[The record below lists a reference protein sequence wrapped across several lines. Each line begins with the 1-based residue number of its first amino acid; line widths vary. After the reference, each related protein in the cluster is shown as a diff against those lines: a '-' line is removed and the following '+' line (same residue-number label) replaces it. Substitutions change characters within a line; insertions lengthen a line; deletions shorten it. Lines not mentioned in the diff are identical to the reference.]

1 LGKDVS
7 DGKAA
12 DNKGAL
18 EIPLTKN
25 SVIVAD
31 RYYFDSYL
39 LNKWDS
45 GGVFFVIRTKENIKY
60 RSFFHIKA
68 KGILR
73 KWEK

>member
-7 DGKAA
+7 DGKVAN
-12 DNKGAL
+12 NKGAL

-39 LNKWDS
+39 LNKWDAS
-45 GGVFFVIRTKENIKY
+45 GFASGVYSYKLSTAQVFVQT
-60 RSFFHIKA
+60 
-68 KGILR
+68 R
-73 KWEK
+73 KLVLLK